1 MIFGKLF
8 GSREQDDEPTATA
21 PTLARRIANA
31 PRQAAG
37 EAASVPR
44 GNSAAA
50 AKLKVE
56 RSPEAAGASKNESRG
71 FDPYNSGVFNK
82 SRAWERI
89 NRR

>member
-8 GSREQDDEPTATA
+8 GRHDDDEEPAAHPPVQPHPAAARPRPAALPAVTNGETA
-21 PTLARRIANA
+21 PQQET
-31 PRQAAG
+31 AAG
-37 EAASVPR
+37 GR
-44 GNSAAA
+44 G
-50 AKLKVE
+50 E
-56 RSPEAAGASKNESRG
+56 SKG

>member
-21 PTLARRIANA
+21 PKPVRRVVPA
-31 PRQAAG
+31 PR
-37 EAASVPR
+37 AASGAATGASGSTPPEPAEKLAVE
-44 GNSAAA
+44 GSAASPA
-50 AKLKVE
+50 A
-56 RSPEAAGASKNESRG
+56 KNESRG